1 MSSLLESEFWDPIQ
15 NLNLQ
20 KKKSMSTGFFF
31 FSLNPGQLHSMLFVL
46 KKKILTHHT
55 VISSFIHSTNLFIAT
70 GMVRYS
76 SGQGSYRM
84 DETDLTLVLAELSL
98 AQNLCLRW
106 MREVCFGEEGQAL
119 D

>member
-15 NLNLQ
+15 NLNPQ
-20 KKKSMSTGFFF
+20 KRKLYLLAFFF

-46 KKKILTHHT
+46 KKILTHHI

-84 DETDLTLVLAELSL
+84 DETDLALVLAELSL